1 MLKENF
7 TKLYSDLF
15 NKINGTISHPIAQT
29 PEWLSAYEKAYSVQP
44 LNYLYRKEGAL
55 LGILPLCKKIHLQ
68 TRFNKKINLQYLGR
82 GPSDFFQP
90 VVQPGFE
97 SSFAVHFSNWL
108 RKNSQDWDELYLSEI
123 PGSWVGHTALA
134 QSLREKQFSVRV
146 KETTGFYFVDTTL
159 DWEHYFESF
168 LKPQNK
174 DLLKDLRQID
184 RQHIQLRIESHREGV
199 YAKLEQV
206 LHLYAQRRASLGQ
219 YNTYET
225 TERKAFV
232 KAVTEAYEKK
242 GWVELSFLK
251 DQDDNIW
258 AFQLDWLFRGIRY
271 HWNHA
276 YNEDFKKYSPGK
288 ILLYKLMERAFQR
301 PEEIQCNH
309 MRGLAGYKSKLADQM
324 ERLVEIHVHNPFS
337 WRNRF
342 AKIYN
347 KVSYLKKAFGG

>member
-1 MLKENF
+1 MKYLQ
-7 TKLYSDLF
+7 LF
-15 NKINGTISHPIAQT
+15 NNNIEYIKFPIAQT
-29 PEWLSAYEKAYSVQP
+29 LEWLSAYEKAYYVQP
-44 LNYLYRKEGAL
+44 LYYYYWNEGAL
-55 LGILPLCKKIHLQ
+55 LGILPLCKKIHFQ
-68 TRFNKKINLQYLGR
+68 TRFSKKINLQYLGR

-90 VVQPGFE
+90 LVQPGFE
-97 SSFAVHFSNWL
+97 SSFAINFSNWL
-108 RKNSQDWDELYLSEI
+108 RKYSQDWDELFLSEI
-123 PGSWVGHTALA
+123 PASWAGHTALA
-134 QSLREKQFSVRV
+134 QSLTYNQFNVRV
-146 KETTGFYFVDTTL
+146 NETNGFYFVDTTL
-159 DWEHYFESF
+159 DWNQYLNSF
-168 LKPQNK
+168 LRPQNK

-184 RQHIQLRIESHREGV
+184 RLNIQLRIESHREGV

-225 TERKAFV
+225 PERITFV
-232 KAVTEAYEKK
+232 KAVTESFEKK

-288 ILLYKLMERAFQR
+288 ILLYKLMERAFHR

-309 MRGLAGYKSKLADQM
+309 MRGLAGYKSKLANQM
-324 ERLVEIHVHNPFS
+324 ERLVEIHVYNPFS

-347 KVSYLKKAFGG
+347 KVSYLKRLL